1 MNDLHNNSRAQRVVP
16 PVAVGTTGTGQTG
29 KVIDRQGYGGV
40 EFICGYGA
48 VTATNA
54 VFTVTVKEGDV
65 TSSLTSVADAD
76 LLGTELLAG
85 VGATA
90 SRVSGT
96 SKNVVKRIGYKGLE
110 ALRERERQVHGH
122 GRHARLDRGGPAQ
135 PDERAHGEPVRRS
148 GIGRRAHPR
157 RRRETR
163 HPSW

>member
-96 SKNVVKRIGYKGLE
+96 SKNVVKRIGYKGLKRYVNASVKSTVTAGTPVSIE
-110 ALRERERQVHGH
+110 AVLHSPMN
-122 GRHARLDRGGPAQ
+122 AATANP
-135 PDERAHGEPVRRS
+135 
-148 GIGRRAHPR
+148 
-157 RRRETR
+157 
-163 HPSW
+163 